1 MTTNRVGAFDPAIL
15 SRIHHAVNFGEPDSN
30 QEERIWK
37 MWLDRLH
44 HQNLCDDYAD
54 LKDWV
59 DDTVSD
65 TRRPHLL
72 SGREIRNIFIVAQIL
87 AEKEDGEVK
96 ITRAQVNS
104 AYKYKKIFRHD
115 TEKMRTEARALLA
128 DRKR

>member
-1 MTTNRVGAFDPAIL
+1 MTTNRMVAFDPAIL

-30 QEERIWK
+30 QEERIWNL
-37 MWLDRLH
+37 WLDRLNS
-44 HQNLCDDYAD
+44 QGLCDDYRD

-59 DDTVSD
+59 HDTMSD

-72 SGREIRNIFIVAQIL
+72 SGREIRNIFIVAQML
-87 AEKEDGEVK
+87 AEKEDGDVK

-104 AYKYKKIFRHD
+104 AYKYRKIFRHD
-115 TEKMRTEARALLA
+115 TEKIRTEAKTLLA